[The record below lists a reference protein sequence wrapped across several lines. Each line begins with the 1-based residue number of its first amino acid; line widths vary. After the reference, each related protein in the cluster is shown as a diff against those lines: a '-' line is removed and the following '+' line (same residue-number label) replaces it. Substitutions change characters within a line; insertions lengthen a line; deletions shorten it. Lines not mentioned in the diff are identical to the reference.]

1 MHTQT
6 HPQFIA
12 NHNIDRLATAS
23 RRALQ
28 AGRAVALLGVVLPL
42 LLIGLLKFTQYEID
56 ALKPLISGTPW
67 LAWLYPVFGEAGASY
82 LLGTVELF
90 TAALLLASPLF
101 PRAAL
106 AGGALAAGTFA
117 VTVST
122 MFALPIW
129 EASLGGFPYVNALGQ
144 FLIKDVALL
153 GVSLYI
159 FAESLAREV
168 TNAQAGKSRL
178 PAN

>member
-1 MHTQT
+1 MNQLTQSQFFTNHT
-6 HPQFIA
+6 
-12 NHNIDRLATAS
+12 IDRIAAVS
-23 RRALQ
+23 ARALQ
-28 AGRAVALLGVVLPL
+28 TGRVVALLGVVLPL
-42 LLIGLLKFTQYEID
+42 LLIGVLKFTEYEIT

-67 LAWLYPVFGEAGASY
+67 LAWLYAVFGEAGTSY
-82 LLGTVELF
+82 LLGIVEVI
-90 TAALLLASPLF
+90 TALLLLASPLF

-106 AGGALAAGTFA
+106 AGGALAVGTFA

-129 EASLGGFPYVNALGQ
+129 EASLGGYPYLGALGQ

-159 FAESLAREV
+159 FGEGLAKV
-168 TNAQAGKSRL
+168 LAGAKAGSSR
-178 PAN
+178 A

>member
-1 MHTQT
+1 MNQQAHS
-6 HPQFIA
+6 QFIA
-12 NHNIDRLATAS
+12 GHNITRLASAS
-23 RRALQ
+23 RRALE
-28 AGRAVALLGVVLPL
+28 AGRTVSLLGVVLPL

-56 ALKPLISGTPW
+56 ALKPLISDTPW
-67 LAWLYPVFGEAGASY
+67 LAWLYPVFGEAGTSY

-90 TAALLLASPLF
+90 TAALLLASPF
-101 PRAAL
+101 SPRAAL

-129 EASLGGFPYVNALGQ
+129 EASLGGFPYLGALGQ

-159 FAESLAREV
+159 FAEGLAKVLGLGDR
-168 TNAQAGKSRL
+168 S
-178 PAN
+178 